1 MKRLCSVLLLFAVIA
16 SGCSK
21 GTSAEVN
28 TVDQHQPTNDI
39 VIESNNMPKEM
50 PSDFDF
56 MVRYGYSEV
65 NKNEINT
72 FLDTATKDLVMNG
85 TASAKIAFTTEE
97 MRSIYEK
104 MREINIM
111 GTKNLKPAAIGCERT
126 PYGEDSW
133 EVSINGESK
142 TFTWTEKYCE
152 LTKDAKQLLELR
164 QFIHQIVAGK
174 EAYQKLPEAEGGYD

>member
-1 MKRLCSVLLLFAVIA
+1 MNRLCSILIILAVIL

-21 GTSAEVN
+21 GTEAQVSSGVQN
-28 TVDQHQPTNDI
+28 QPTKD
-39 VIESNNMPKEM
+39 VVTEKNNMPKEM
-50 PSDFDF
+50 PNDFDF

-72 FLDTATKDLVMNG
+72 FLDTVTKDLITNG

-111 GTKNLKPAAIGCERT
+111 GTKELKPSTIGCERI

-133 EVSINGESK
+133 EVSINGEAK
-142 TFTWTEKYCE
+142 TFTWSEKYCD
-152 LTKDAKQLLELR
+152 LTNDAKQLLELR
-164 QFIHQIVAGK
+164 QFIHQIVVGR